1 MSTEEP
7 KKKIRYWKD
16 QEPPKP
22 DTLFTDP
29 LFPPNRNS
37 LLGLDSSGKI
47 IDPQVHKDYKN
58 EITNFENITFA
69 RPNEI
74 FGNEY
79 KLFSG
84 KIEVNDIK
92 QGALGDC
99 YFLTALG
106 NICKFP
112 GLIMKIFKTKEIN
125 KYGYYELFLRIDGK
139 PTMLIIDDYIPVFKD
154 TKKPCFAKPNG
165 KELWVMLLEKAWAKI
180 NGGYMNTIGGQ
191 VHEPFEVLTGFGSR
205 VYNLSD
211 KDENSKMEILE
222 EMKEADLSN
231 CFISCGTKKDE
242 ELEKYGLV
250 PSHAYSILG
259 LNVVETIYKNKITLL
274 RLRNPWSH
282 KEWIGDWSDNSIL
295 WDEKTKSQVNYK
307 KSDDGIFYMSDTD
320 FFKYFSSLQI
330 CYMLYDSTSIR
341 YTIEGE
347 ENLKNGIVFN
357 IEAENDGL
365 LSITVARK
373 SWRAHR
379 EIRNKELPTHI
390 SVVSY
395 NTNPENKLKTF
406 SDYSGTSKSNET
418 CNLNKKIKKG
428 NYLIYIYRDSD
439 NAEFPVEDKL
449 DIKIVCSANF
459 KHAQMN
465 YDLRE
470 YGFPLLQ
477 NIILQSVL
485 EEQKYDFNSSSPLFT
500 KASSMKNNGLG
511 YLIIYQTTPGN
522 FYELKNNTYYLVNM
536 FLLSPYNQKNEKFV
550 TTVFP
555 SGKFIV
561 LLGLRSND
569 SKTYWFDLDSKLT
582 RKNAKVALN
591 FQDNDIDLDLYTN
604 INNDIKNGT
613 FMKRKTQSLENI
625 SIDINFD
632 VNYIELPELEKK
644 YPAYLKLL
652 NEIPN
657 NNDNNN
663 LKWGTI
669 RVNNSLLQNY
679 LYIGQILNDQKE
691 GKGIFIDSSFVFVGE
706 YKNNLKNGVGITYQN
721 QKNLQKLNKYNYI
734 NDNKED
740 KGILYYK
747 DGSRYE
753 GMIKFGLPE
762 GKGTFYFKQ
771 GDKYEGDFNLGKRD
785 GKGTYFHNDGNR
797 YEGEWK
803 KGLRDGKGVYYYKN
817 GDKYEGDWKNDLR
830 DGKGIL
836 YQKNGNKYE
845 GDWKND
851 LKEGKGKLYT
861 SGGEIY
867 EGSFKNNVREGKG
880 ICYAKSG
887 LRYEGDWKNHLMDGK
902 GAVYYANGDREIG
915 DFSKG
920 KQIGIH
926 AYLYANGKV
935 EAKNHG
941 A

>member
-47 IDPQVHKDYKN
+47 IDPQVHKDHQN
-58 EITNFENITFA
+58 EVKNFENITFV

-92 QGALGDC
+92 QGSLGDC

-139 PTMLIIDDYIPVFKD
+139 PTILIIDDYLPVYKE

-180 NGGYMNTIGGQ
+180 NGGYINTIGGL

-222 EMKEADLSN
+222 EMKEADQSN
-231 CFISCGTKKDE
+231 CFISCGTKDDN

-250 PSHAYSILG
+250 PGHAYSILG

-274 RLRNPWSH
+274 RLRNPWSF
-282 KEWIGDWSDNSIL
+282 KEWIGDWCDNSIL

-320 FFKYFSSLQI
+320 FFKYFESLQI

-357 IEAENDGL
+357 LEVEKDGL
-365 LSITVARK
+365 LSIAVARK
-373 SWRAHR
+373 SWRVHR
-379 EIRNKELPTHI
+379 EIRNKALPTHI

-439 NAEFPVEDKL
+439 NAEFPVEGNL
-449 DIKIVCSANF
+449 DVKIVCSANF

-485 EEQKYDFNSSSPLFT
+485 KEQKYDFNSASPLLT
-500 KASSMKNNGLG
+500 KASSLKNNGLG
-511 YLIIYQTTPGN
+511 YLISYQTTPGN
-522 FYELKNNTYYLVNM
+522 FYEIKSNTYYLVNM

-550 TTVFP
+550 TTTFP

-561 LLGLRSND
+561 LLGLRNSDN
-569 SKTYWFDLDSKLT
+569 KTYWFDLNSKLS
-582 RKNAKVALN
+582 RKYTKVALN

-604 INNDIKNGT
+604 INNDVKNGT
-613 FMKRKTQSLENI
+613 F
-625 SIDINFD
+625 
-632 VNYIELPELEKK
+632 
-644 YPAYLKLL
+644 L

-669 RVNNSLLQNY
+669 KVNNSQLQNY

-734 NDNKED
+734 NDNNED

-753 GMIKFGLPE
+753 GMIKYGLPE

-771 GDKYEGDFNLGKRD
+771 GDKYEGDFKRGKRD
-785 GKGTYFHNDGNR
+785 GNGTYFYKDGQR

-803 KGLRDGKGVYYYKN
+803 N
-817 GDKYEGDWKNDLR
+817 GLR

-836 YQKNGNKYE
+836 YQKNGDKYE
-845 GDWKND
+845 GDWKKD
-851 LKEGKGKLYT
+851 LKEGEGKFYI
-861 SGGEIY
+861 SNGDIY

-880 ICYAKSG
+880 IYYAKNG
-887 LRYEGDWKNHLMDGK
+887 FRYEGDWKNHLMDGK
-902 GAVYYANGDREIG
+902 GINYYSNGDREMG

-920 KQIGIH
+920 KKIGIH

-935 EAKNHG
+935 EAKNHS